1 MTHTILPSIKG
12 QVTIPVQIRE
22 KYHISKETPLL
33 IEDKG
38 KGVIVMKIMQL
49 APHRQAEFYGNKKE
63 FGLTFPH
70 GVDPDV
76 LIAAIKRI
84 DG

>member
-1 MTHTILPSIKG
+1 MTHTTLPSIKG
-12 QVTIPVQIRE
+12 QVTIPSEIRE
-22 KYHISKETPLL
+22 KYNISKKTPLI

-38 KGVIVMKIMQL
+38 KGVITMTVMRL
-49 APHRQAEFYGNKKE
+49 TPHREPEFYNNKKE
-63 FGLTFPH
+63 FGLMFPG

-76 LIAAIKRI
+76 LIAAIKKI

>member
-1 MTHTILPSIKG
+1 MTHTALPSIKG
-12 QVTIPVQIRE
+12 QITIPSEIRE
-22 KYHISKETPLL
+22 KYHISKETPLI

-38 KGVIVMKIMQL
+38 KGVIVMKIMRL
-49 APHRQAEFYGNKKE
+49 APQSEVEFYDNKKE

-76 LIAAIKRI
+76 LISAIKKI